1 MKKVVIIG
9 AGAMGSAFSV
19 PCADNSN
26 EVFLVGSF
34 LEDKVIDEIKN
45 LNNFHPILKSQLP
58 KNINVL
64 KFSEFNDEIKNNIDL
79 LVVGVSSKGIEWI
92 GNEISKFYKPSVDI
106 LLLTK
111 GLALIENKF
120 ETLAEKLDN
129 ILKEKGITDAKI
141 SAVAGPCLANGLAN
155 RINSSV
161 VLANENI
168 NVVKNIGSIISTDYY
183 STEFSD
189 DLVGVEVCAAT
200 KNIYSMLIGASEG
213 LSSKSLDNELKKKYF
228 LNTAASLAY
237 KAVAEM
243 KFLTRK
249 LNGKEESAYGLAG
262 LGDLYVSS
270 AGGRN
275 SKMGYYLG
283 QGHLF
288 KEAKDKFM
296 KDITVEGA
304 DLALEIGP
312 KVLKEFNEKEFPLL
326 FSVIKCIC
334 SNQKLEIH
342 W

>member
-1 MKKVVIIG
+1 MKKIVIIG
-9 AGAMGSAFSV
+9 AGAMGSAFAV

-26 EVFLVGSF
+26 EVFLIGSF

-58 KNINVL
+58 KNIKVL
-64 KFSEFNDEIKNNIDL
+64 KFSEFKDKIKDNIDL

-92 GNEISKFYKPSVDI
+92 GDEISKFYKSSIDI

-111 GLALIENKF
+111 GLAVINNQF
-120 ETLAEKLDN
+120 ETLAEKLN
-129 ILKEKGITDAKI
+129 KILMEKGINDSKI
-141 SAVAGPCLANGLAN
+141 SAVGGPCLANGLVN

-161 VLANENI
+161 VLANENLDI
-168 NVVKNIGSIISTDYY
+168 VKNIGKMISTKYY
-183 STEFSD
+183 STEYSD
-189 DLVGVEVCAAT
+189 DLIGVEVCAAT

-213 LSSKSLDNELKKKYF
+213 LSSNTSDNEIKKKYY

-237 KAVAEM
+237 KSVSEM
-243 KFLTRK
+243 KNLTEK
-249 LNGKEESAYGLAG
+249 LNGKAETAYGLSG

-283 QGHLF
+283 QGHSF
-288 KEAKDKFM
+288 KEAKEKFM

-304 DLALEIGP
+304 DLAFEIGP
-312 KVLKEFNEKEFPLL
+312 KILKEFDKKEFPLL
-326 FSVIKCIC
+326 ISVIESIYNNK
-334 SNQKLEIH
+334 KLEIS